1 MLKNFGGVLAGLG
14 LTAAPLQTAVVA
26 VSVIV
31 VHIGIKAF
39 CEDCE

>member
-1 MLKNFGGVLAGLG
+1 MDVKDGLG